1 MTAAR
6 AVLCLLSLVLP
17 VALWPG
23 STAYESAKLLLWAW
37 AAAAWL
43 VIAAL
48 AAARG
53 RVGPAPVRGLVV
65 AGLAMI
71 AVQAPALALADSPH
85 LAGRALL
92 WSAVWWLTATVVAA
106 TARET
111 RHRQRLLACATAGA
125 VTTCG
130 VALLQLAGVAPAP
143 ANPYVPVGIGTL
155 GNENSVSELAAAWLL
170 PSLLLPLSMRRR
182 AWRAVGLLPALVMA
196 AMLAASDAAAA
207 RVGAAAAVAF
217 ALAGEAMLR
226 SRRPERTPLLLGALV
241 SAGALAAGVL
251 VSQVQR
257 GGPLASNQ
265 DLLSARV
272 LAANHGAERRA
283 DWLVASELW
292 RRAPLTGCGAGNYGV
307 NWLRTRADLA
317 VASDFPAPAGGAPV
331 ATRAHNEYL
340 QWTAETGWAGVV
352 WLAAVVVAGFLA
364 WSRAW
369 RAAANRAERRS
380 LLFTAAG
387 VIAVAVMALAA
398 FPAHLPASGLSLAL
412 LVGLSRPAAAMAP
425 PGRRFPRWCAAPLL
439 VAGALLAVAGA
450 RVFHGDLLLE
460 RGSRA
465 FTAGAFASCIQ
476 DLEAGVARVPWPGP
490 ARLELGLALAATGRL
505 PEATTMLEASLRDR
519 PSFEAPLA
527 LAEIDLDGQQ
537 PKRAA
542 DWLDLVERCAPPAA
556 VRKQVA
562 YLRAYAHLR
571 AGDPAAAREAFAD
584 LVARDRLD
592 HRAWL
597 ALGYADDLLGDPAAA
612 TAAYRQAVAAI
623 EAALATERPDSR
635 VARGEIARLQ
645 AQLDVARRALAS
657 VNAPA
662 QMARPTTPAPTAAAP
677 AP

>member
-1 MTAAR
+1 VTAAR

-125 VTTCG
+125 ATTCG

-226 SRRPERTPLLLGALV
+226 SRRPDRVPLLLGALV

-317 VASDFPAPAGGAPV
+317 VA
-331 ATRAHNEYL
+331 
-340 QWTAETGWAGVV
+340 AETAKQVEAVGAKCISIQADISDEKAVEK
-352 WLAAVVVAGFLA
+352 LA
-364 WSRAW
+364 
-369 RAAANRAERRS
+369 RRS
-380 LLFTAAG
+380 IKEYGKVDVLVNNAG
-387 VIAVAVMALAA
+387 ISQLGFIPTEESSIEEWDRVIGVNL
-398 FPAHLPASGLSLAL
+398 
-412 LVGLSRPAAAMAP
+412 
-425 PGRRFPRWCAAPLL
+425 
-439 VAGALLAVAGA
+439 
-450 RVFHGDLLLE
+450 
-460 RGSRA
+460 RGTFLCCKRI
-465 FTAGAFASCIQ
+465 GK
-476 DLEAGVARVPWPGP
+476 
-490 ARLELGLALAATGRL
+490 
-505 PEATTMLEASLRDR
+505 
-519 PSFEAPLA
+519 
-527 LAEIDLDGQQ
+527 EID
-537 PKRAA
+537 
-542 DWLDLVERCAPPAA
+542 
-556 VRKQVA
+556 RK
-562 YLRAYAHLR
+562 
-571 AGDPAAAREAFAD
+571 
-584 LVARDRLD
+584 
-592 HRAWL
+592 
-597 ALGYADDLLGDPAAA
+597 
-612 TAAYRQAVAAI
+612 
-623 EAALATERPDSR
+623 
-635 VARGEIARLQ
+635 
-645 AQLDVARRALAS
+645 S
-657 VNAPA
+657 VV
-662 QMARPTTPAPTAAAP
+662 
-677 AP
+677 